1 MIEITTSVL
10 AAQPF
15 LRGMPPGHLDAL
27 AAAASD
33 VMFPAGHRIF
43 TDGGYAGKFWLVRA
57 GQAAVDL
64 QVPGE
69 GPVVIDTVGIG
80 GLLGWSWLVPPY
92 RWAFGAVCITP
103 VEAFEFDAAAVR
115 DCCAAD
121 PVLGYDLAQRLARV
135 LAERLRGTRTRLIA
149 AYRGMPPA
157 QY

>member
-1 MIEITTSVL
+1 MIEVTTSAL

-15 LRGMPPGHLDAL
+15 LRGMPSGHLDAL
-27 AAAASD
+27 AATASD

-43 TDGGYAGKFWLVRA
+43 ADGGYAGKFWLIRSGHV
-57 GQAAVDL
+57 AVDL

-80 GLLGWSWLVPPY
+80 GLLGWSWLFPPY
-92 RWAFGAVCITP
+92 RWAFGGVCVTP

-121 PVLGYDLAQRLARV
+121 PVLGYDLTQRLIRV
-135 LAERLRGTRTRLIA
+135 LAGRLESTRARLIA
-149 AYRGMPPA
+149 TRHGTPS

>member
-1 MIEITTSVL
+1 MIEVTTSAL
-10 AAQPF
+10 AAHPF

-27 AAAASD
+27 AGAASD

-43 TDGGYAGKFWLVRA
+43 ADGGYAGQFWLVRA
-57 GQAAVDL
+57 GHVALDL

-69 GPVVIDTVGIG
+69 GPVVIETIGIG
-80 GLLGWSWLVPPY
+80 GLVGWSWLFPPY

-115 DCCAAD
+115 DSCAAD
-121 PVLGYDLAQRLARV
+121 PVLGYDLTQRLIPV
-135 LAERLRGTRTRLIA
+135 LAGRLQSTRTRLIA
-149 AYRGMPPA
+149 TRHDMPPS